1 MEEGDE
7 VLAFLEGLLAR
18 YPRERGGLQV
28 WAFLDEEGR
37 WTVALFRG
45 EVLVELDWG
54 YDLEAVEEALWRRYS
69 SSR

>member
-1 MEEGDE
+1 M
-7 VLAFLEGLLAR
+7 
-18 YPRERGGLQV
+18 

-54 YDLEAVEEALWRRYS
+54 YDPEAVEEALWRRYS